1 LPIGWLD
8 HEDDPILPSH
18 GFAPV
23 SVVDSEDPNFIEI
36 RKIKLRLSAGISGFA
51 VDQDEEDGGLR
62 MTFHKSWFVKNGYSP
77 DKLVAVKVRGE
88 SMETTLHENDTV
100 VVNTADRTPKDG
112 EVFAVNYEGEAVI
125 KRMVRDIGQWWLSS
139 DNPDQRK
146 YHRKVC
152 QGDACIIIGK
162 VILHQTERI

>member
-1 LPIGWLD
+1 
-8 HEDDPILPSH
+8 
-18 GFAPV
+18 
-23 SVVDSEDPNFIEI
+23 
-36 RKIKLRLSAGISGFA
+36 
-51 VDQDEEDGGLR
+51 